1 MGTVIEFRHRQP
13 RARLH
18 EAHRSGQLIRLWRR
32 AMEHGSFCG
41 YVGGVGRTFFLL
53 RVISDGINDDGLYVM
68 RHGDI
73 TDLDTPDTHAHFI
86 EQALALKQI
95 RPALPDAFPLD
106 DIRQVVQAAAALS
119 GGVIG
124 VHVDSED
131 EAEVCYIGRL
141 VSLEED
147 GFNLQEI
154 SPDAEWLHEPSF
166 FGWDEIST
174 VSVDDPYARALR
186 DVAGRA
192 PALIG
197 SSTDG
202 RADQGC

>member
-1 MGTVIEFRHRQP
+1 MGTVIEFQHRGY

-18 EAHRSGQLIRLWRR
+18 EAQHSRQLIRLWRG
-32 AMEHGSFCG
+32 AMEQGSFCG

-53 RVISDGINDDGLYVM
+53 RVISDGIGDDGLYVM
-68 RHGDI
+68 RHADI
-73 TDLDTPDTHAHFI
+73 TELDTPDTHAHFI
-86 EQALALKQI
+86 EQALKLKRI
-95 RPALPDAFPLD
+95 RPALPSAFPLD
-106 DIRQVVQAAAALS
+106 GIQQVVRAAAVHS

-141 VSLEED
+141 VNLEDD

-154 SPDAEWLHEPSF
+154 SPDAQWLREPSF

-174 VSVDDPYARALR
+174 VSMDDPYARALR
-186 DVAGRA
+186 DVAGDA
-192 PALIG
+192 PPLAG
-197 SSTDG
+197 APSDG
-202 RADQGC
+202 RVDQGA